1 MLINMDNYLASIKI
15 TEIEKDKFLVEVS
28 DNVKSSHNVVITDK
42 AYQELTNSMISK
54 YELLEKSF
62 AFLLDREP
70 NTSILT
76 NFEIQIISHYFSDYA
91 NCVRTW
97 CKIE

>member
-1 MLINMDNYLASIKI
+1 MASIKI

-28 DNVKSSHNVVITDK
+28 DNVKTSHNVVISDK
-42 AYQELTNSMISK
+42 VYQELTNSMISK

-62 AFLLDREP
+62 KFLLDREP

-76 NFEIQIISHYFSDYA
+76 NFEIQIISHYFSDYT
-91 NCVRTW
+91 NFVRRW

>member
-1 MLINMDNYLASIKI
+1 LASIKI
-15 TEIEKDKFLVEVS
+15 TEIEKDKFIVEVS
-28 DNVKSSHNVVITDK
+28 DNVKSSHNVVISDK
-42 AYQELTNSMISK
+42 VYQELTNSMISK

-91 NCVRTW
+91 NCVRRW

>member
-1 MLINMDNYLASIKI
+1 MASIKI

-28 DNVKSSHNVVITDK
+28 DNVKTSHNVVISDK
-42 AYQELTNSMISK
+42 VYKQLTNGVISK
-54 YELLEKSF
+54 SELLEKSF
-62 AFLLDREP
+62 EFLLDREP

-76 NFEIQIISHYFSDYA
+76 NFEIQIISYYFSDYA

>member
-1 MLINMDNYLASIKI
+1 MASIKI
-15 TEIEKDKFLVEVS
+15 TEIEKNKFLVEVS
-28 DNVKSSHNVVITDK
+28 DNVKTTHNVVISDK
-42 AYQELTNSMISK
+42 VYKQLTNGVISK
-54 YELLEKSF
+54 SELLEKSF
-62 AFLLDREP
+62 EFLLDREP

-76 NFEIQIISHYFSDYA
+76 NFEIQIISHYFSDYE

>member
-1 MLINMDNYLASIKI
+1 MKKQNKNFQNTIVNLSKHYD
-15 TEIEKDKFLVEVS
+15 DLVERHG
-28 DNVKSSHNVVITDK
+28 DNVKSSHNVVISDTVH
-42 AYQELTNSMISK
+42 QELTNTIISK

-62 AFLLDREP
+62 EFLLDREP

>member
-1 MLINMDNYLASIKI
+1 MASIKI
-15 TEIEKDKFLVEVS
+15 TEIKKDTFLIEVS
-28 DNVKSSHNVVITDK
+28 DTVKTSHKVVINDK
-42 AYQELTNSMISK
+42 VYQQLTNGVISK

-62 AFLLDREP
+62 EFLLDREP
-70 NTSILT
+70 YTSILT

>member
-1 MLINMDNYLASIKI
+1 MASIKI

-28 DNVKSSHNVVITDK
+28 NNVKSSHNVVISDK
-42 AYQELTNSMISK
+42 VYQELTNSMISK

-76 NFEIQIISHYFSDYA
+76 NFEIQIISHYFSDYT
-91 NCVRTW
+91 NCVRRW

>member
-1 MLINMDNYLASIKI
+1 MISIKI
-15 TEIEKDKFLVEVS
+15 TEIKKNNFLVEVN
-28 DNVKSSHNVVITDK
+28 DNVKTLHNVVIHDK
-42 AYQELTNSMISK
+42 VYQQLTNGVISK

-62 AFLLDREP
+62 EFLLDREP

>member
-1 MLINMDNYLASIKI
+1 MASIKI

-28 DNVKSSHNVVITDK
+28 DNVKTSHNVVINDK
-42 AYQELTNSMISK
+42 VYQQLTNGVISK

-62 AFLLDREP
+62 EFLLDREP

-76 NFEIQIISHYFSDYA
+76 NFEIQIISHYFSDYV

>member
-1 MLINMDNYLASIKI
+1 MASIKI
-15 TEIEKDKFLVEVS
+15 TEIAKDKFIVEVS

-62 AFLLDREP
+62 AFLLDKEP

-76 NFEIQIISHYFSDYA
+76 NFEIQIISHYFSDYT

>member
-1 MLINMDNYLASIKI
+1 MAYLKI

-42 AYQELTNSMISK
+42 VYQELTNSMISK

-76 NFEIQIISHYFSDYA
+76 NFEIQIISHYFSDYT
-91 NCVRTW
+91 NCVRRW

>member
-1 MLINMDNYLASIKI
+1 MASIKI

-28 DNVKSSHNVVITDK
+28 DNVKTSHNVVINDK
-42 AYQELTNSMISK
+42 VYKQLTNGVISK
-54 YELLEKSF
+54 SELLEKSF
-62 AFLLDREP
+62 EFLLDREP

-91 NCVRTW
+91 NYVRTW

>member
-1 MLINMDNYLASIKI
+1 MASIKI

-28 DNVKSSHNVVITDK
+28 DNVKSSHNVVISDK
-42 AYQELTNSMISK
+42 VYQELTNSMISK

-62 AFLLDREP
+62 TFLLDREP

-76 NFEIQIISHYFSDYA
+76 NFEIQIISHYFSHYT
-91 NCVRTW
+91 NCVRRW

>member
-1 MLINMDNYLASIKI
+1 MASIKI

-28 DNVKSSHNVVITDK
+28 DNVKSSHNVVISDK
-42 AYQELTNSMISK
+42 VYQELTNSMISK

-76 NFEIQIISHYFSDYA
+76 NFEIQIISNYFSDYV

>member
-1 MLINMDNYLASIKI
+1 MASIKI
-15 TEIEKDKFLVEVS
+15 TEIAKDKFIVEVS
-28 DNVKSSHNVVITDK
+28 DNVKSSHNVVISDK
-42 AYQELTNSMISK
+42 VHQELTNSMISK

-62 AFLLDREP
+62 TFLLDREP

>member
-1 MLINMDNYLASIKI
+1 MASIKI

-28 DNVKSSHNVVITDK
+28 DNVKSSHNVVISDK
-42 AYQELTNSMISK
+42 VHQELTNSMISK

-76 NFEIQIISHYFSDYA
+76 NFEIQIISHYFSDYT
-91 NCVRTW
+91 NCVRRW

>member
-1 MLINMDNYLASIKI
+1 MDNYLTSIKI
-15 TEIEKDKFLVEVS
+15 TEIKKNNFLVEVN
-28 DNVKSSHNVVITDK
+28 DKVKTSHSVVIHDK
-42 AYQELTNSMISK
+42 VYQQLTNGEISK

-62 AFLLDREP
+62 EFLLDREP

>member
-1 MLINMDNYLASIKI
+1 MVSIKI
-15 TEIEKDKFLVEVS
+15 TEIKKNNFLVEVN
-28 DNVKSSHNVVITDK
+28 DKVKTSHNVVIHDK
-42 AYQELTNSMISK
+42 VYQQLTNGIISK

-62 AFLLDREP
+62 EFLLDREP

-76 NFEIQIISHYFSDYA
+76 NFEIQIISHYFSDYT
-91 NCVRTW
+91 NCVRRW

>member
-1 MLINMDNYLASIKI
+1 MASIKI

-28 DNVKSSHNVVITDK
+28 DNVKTSHNVVISDK
-42 AYQELTNSMISK
+42 VYKQLTNGVISK
-54 YELLEKSF
+54 SELLEKSF
-62 AFLLDREP
+62 EFLLDREP

-76 NFEIQIISHYFSDYA
+76 NFEIQIISHYFSDYV

>member
-1 MLINMDNYLASIKI
+1 MASIKI

-28 DNVKSSHNVVITDK
+28 DNVKSSHNVVISDK
-42 AYQELTNSMISK
+42 VYQELTNSMISK

-76 NFEIQIISHYFSDYA
+76 NFEIQIISHYFSGYT
-91 NCVRTW
+91 NGVRGW

>member
-1 MLINMDNYLASIKI
+1 MASIKI
-15 TEIEKDKFLVEVS
+15 TEIEQDKFIVEVS
-28 DNVKSSHNVVITDK
+28 DNVKSSHNVVISDK
-42 AYQELTNSMISK
+42 VHQELTNSMISK

-62 AFLLDREP
+62 EFLLDREP

>member
-1 MLINMDNYLASIKI
+1 MASIKI
-15 TEIEKDKFLVEVS
+15 TEIEKDKYFVEVS
-28 DNVKSSHNVVITDK
+28 DNFKTSHNVGISDK
-42 AYQELTNSMISK
+42 VYKQLTNGVISK

-62 AFLLDREP
+62 EFLLDREP

-76 NFEIQIISHYFSDYA
+76 NFEIHIISHYFSDYA

>member
-1 MLINMDNYLASIKI
+1 MGSIKI
-15 TEIEKDKFLVEVS
+15 TEIEKDKFRVDVS
-28 DNVKSSHNVVITDK
+28 DNVKTSHNVVIHDK
-42 AYQELTNSMISK
+42 VYKQLTNGVISK
-54 YELLEKSF
+54 SELLEKSF
-62 AFLLDREP
+62 EFLLDREP

-76 NFEIQIISHYFSDYA
+76 NFEIQIISYYFSDYA

>member
-1 MLINMDNYLASIKI
+1 MASIKI
-15 TEIEKDKFLVEVS
+15 IEIEKDKFLVEVS
-28 DNVKSSHNVVITDK
+28 DNVKSSHNVVISDK
-42 AYQELTNSMISK
+42 VHQELTNSMISK

>member
-1 MLINMDNYLASIKI
+1 MASIKI

-28 DNVKSSHNVVITDK
+28 DNVKSSHNVVISDK
-42 AYQELTNSMISK
+42 VYQELTNSMISK

-76 NFEIQIISHYFSDYA
+76 NFEIQIISHYFSDYS
-91 NCVRTW
+91 NCVHRW

>member
-1 MLINMDNYLASIKI
+1 MASIKI

-28 DNVKSSHNVVITDK
+28 DNVKSSHNVVISDK
-42 AYQELTNSMISK
+42 VYQELTNSMISK

-91 NCVRTW
+91 NCVLKW

>member
-1 MLINMDNYLASIKI
+1 MASIKI
-15 TEIEKDKFLVEVS
+15 TEIEKDNFLVEVS
-28 DNVKSSHNVVITDK
+28 DKMKTSHNVLITDK
-42 AYQELTNSMISK
+42 TYKKLTNGVISK
-54 YELLEKSF
+54 FELVERSF
-62 AFLLDREP
+62 RFLLDREP

-76 NFEIQIISHYFSDYA
+76 NFEIEIISHYFSDYA

>member
-1 MLINMDNYLASIKI
+1 MVSIKI
-15 TEIEKDKFLVEVS
+15 TEIKKNNFLVEVN
-28 DNVKSSHNVVITDK
+28 DKVKTSHNVVIHDK
-42 AYQELTNSMISK
+42 VYQQLTNGGISK

-62 AFLLDREP
+62 EFLLDREP

-76 NFEIQIISHYFSDYA
+76 NFEIHIISHYFSDYA

>member
-1 MLINMDNYLASIKI
+1 MASIKI
-15 TEIEKDKFLVEVS
+15 IEIEKDKFLVEVS
-28 DNVKSSHNVVITDK
+28 DNVKTSHNVVINDK
-42 AYQELTNSMISK
+42 VYQQLTNGVISK

-62 AFLLDREP
+62 EFLLDREP

-76 NFEIQIISHYFSDYA
+76 NFEIQIISHYFSDYV

>member
-1 MLINMDNYLASIKI
+1 MASIKI

-28 DNVKSSHNVVITDK
+28 DNVKTSHNVVINDK
-42 AYQELTNSMISK
+42 VYKQLTNGVISK
-54 YELLEKSF
+54 SELLEKSF
-62 AFLLDREP
+62 EFLLDREP

-76 NFEIQIISHYFSDYA
+76 NFEIQIISHYFSDYI

>member
-1 MLINMDNYLASIKI
+1 MASIKI
-15 TEIEKDKFLVEVS
+15 TEIEKDKFIVEVS

>member
-1 MLINMDNYLASIKI
+1 MASTKI

-28 DNVKSSHNVVITDK
+28 DNVKTSHNVVISDK
-42 AYQELTNSMISK
+42 VYKQLTNGVISK
-54 YELLEKSF
+54 CELLEKSF
-62 AFLLDREP
+62 EFLLDREP

>member
-1 MLINMDNYLASIKI
+1 LASIKI
-15 TEIEKDKFLVEVS
+15 TEIEKDKFLVDVS
-28 DNVKSSHNVVITDK
+28 DNVKTSHNVVIHDK
-42 AYQELTNSMISK
+42 VYQQLTNGEISK

>member
-1 MLINMDNYLASIKI
+1 MVSIKI
-15 TEIEKDKFLVEVS
+15 NEIKKNNFLVEVN
-28 DNVKSSHNVVITDK
+28 DKVKTSHNVVIHDK
-42 AYQELTNSMISK
+42 VYQQLTNGEISK

>member
-1 MLINMDNYLASIKI
+1 LASIKI
-15 TEIEKDKFLVEVS
+15 TEIEKDKFIVEVS
-28 DNVKSSHNVVITDK
+28 DNVKSSHNLVISDK
-42 AYQELTNSMISK
+42 VHQELTNSMISK

-76 NFEIQIISHYFSDYA
+76 NFEIQIISHYFSDYT
-91 NCVRTW
+91 NCVRRW

>member
-1 MLINMDNYLASIKI
+1 MDNSLASIKI

-28 DNVKSSHNVVITDK
+28 DNVKSSHNVVISDK
-42 AYQELTNSMISK
+42 VYQELTNSMISK

-76 NFEIQIISHYFSDYA
+76 NFEIQIISHYFPDYT
-91 NCVRTW
+91 NCVRRW